1 MVDETGSQKAVLGEP
16 VEEVVTMF
24 LGTYTP
30 KFDEKGRFFLP
41 PKFRDELVDGLVV
54 VRGQERC
61 LAIYTPDAFTEMLD
75 RVTIG
80 PSTIRQV
87 RDFKRMLAAGAS
99 DSAPDKQGRVS
110 IPANLRSW
118 ANLDRDLVVT
128 GAIDHVELWNPELW
142 AQYEEEQAPHF
153 AELNEV
159 IGV

>member
-1 MVDETGSQKAVLGEP
+1 
-16 VEEVVTMF
+16 MF

-41 PKFRDELVDGLVV
+41 PKFRDELATGLVV

-61 LAIYTPDAFTEMLD
+61 LAIYTTDAFVGMIEK
-75 RVTIG
+75 VTAPG
-80 PSTIRQV
+80 TIKQV
-87 RDFKRMLAAGAS
+87 RDYKRMLGAGAS

-142 AQYEEEQAPHF
+142 EQYEQEQTSPF
-153 AELNEV
+153 AELNGE

>member
-1 MVDETGSQKAVLGEP
+1 
-16 VEEVVTMF
+16 VEEVAVLF

-41 PKFRDELVDGLVV
+41 PRFRDELADGLVV

-61 LAIYTPDAFTEMLD
+61 LAIYTPKAFAEMVE
-75 RVTIG
+75 RVTAA
-80 PSTIRQV
+80 PTTIKQV

-110 IPANLRSW
+110 VPANLRAY
-118 ANLDRDLVVT
+118 ANLDKDLVVT
-128 GAIDHVELWNPELW
+128 GVIDHVELWAPELW

-159 IGV
+159 VGV